1 MWFCLKTF
9 QELTCKS
16 ELFFFIGEV
25 KFHLS
30 KNSWNQIMSK
40 GCVHQLVFWSVLKVK
55 IWIKKKKKKENN
67 ESCFVSLFSKFN
79 FDVGLLAMHGK
90 TGIIWIRGNMVFN
103 APTVINIST
112 ICWMSKICWNRAKSE
127 LSVWR
132 YLRQC
137 FSFSFMSRSICFSL
151 QVQHAS

>member
-1 MWFCLKTF
+1 MVICVTEKKKTGDFGKKTF

-16 ELFFFIGEV
+16 ELFFSIGKV

-30 KNSWNQIMSK
+30 KKFMEPNYVQELCASI
-40 GCVHQLVFWSVLKVK
+40 GLLKCSEGENVNL
-55 IWIKKKKKKENN
+55 KKKENN

-90 TGIIWIRGNMVFN
+90 TGIIWIRGNMVFT

-112 ICWMSKICWNRAKSE
+112 IC
-127 LSVWR
+127 
-132 YLRQC
+132 
-137 FSFSFMSRSICFSL
+137 
-151 QVQHAS
+151 